1 MKNPSKHIG
10 NELKYLEKVLNQ
22 ESWSSTGGSWVNN
35 FEKEFAKRFNM
46 NYAIA
51 TNSGTATLHAALEAV
66 GVLPGDEVIVPP
78 LSVVMSTT
86 SVLHA
91 NAIPVYADVDLQTFN
106 LDPEDVLKKITKKTK
121 AIVPVAIY
129 GLPANLC
136 ELRKIADKNNIAL
149 IEDNAQ
155 CVLGEAPC
163 INELKDPVD
172 ECDECGGSDNLK
184 SKLSGT
190 FGDFSSYS
198 FENTKHLSC
207 GEGGLLLT
215 NDELLAE
222 KARKIAGHGFK
233 NLRAEEGRVR
243 LRQEIFQN
251 PNYLRHDMLGWNY
264 RMPEFNAAI
273 VLAQFERIDELVD
286 LRIKNAEIFL
296 EVLEKYDFFIPQ
308 HIPNGYVHSYYTLGV
323 VYDGEKDTGVPWN
336 KIRKNYVDNG
346 GDGIYS
352 AWAVTY
358 NEPVIK
364 EGQFKKRYPEI
375 YNKLNLSSQRC
386 KNAEFLQKRI
396 MQFKT
401 NYRDIDLA
409 YKKAKILKKT
419 LKDLF
424 GH

>member
-35 FEKEFAKRFNM
+35 FEREFAKKFNM
-46 NYAIA
+46 NFAIA

-91 NAIPVYADVDLQTFN
+91 NAIPVYADVDIKTFN
-106 LDPEDVLKKITKKTK
+106 LDPKEVIKKISNKTK
-121 AIVPVAIY
+121 AIVPVALY
-129 GLPANLC
+129 GLPADLC
-136 ELRKIADKNNIAL
+136 ELRKIADENNIAL

-155 CVLGEAPC
+155 CVLGKAPC
-163 INELKDPVD
+163 ISFTKNEA
-172 ECDECGGSDNLK
+172 CSCNCSNRLK
-184 SKLSGT
+184 SRLAGT

-215 NDELLAE
+215 NDEFLAE
-222 KARKIAGHGFK
+222 NARKIAGHGFK
-233 NLRAEEGRVR
+233 NLKADEGRIR

-251 PNYLRHDMLGWNY
+251 PDYLRHDSLGWNY

-273 VLAQFERIDELVD
+273 VLAQFERIDELVN

-296 EVLEKYDFFIPQ
+296 EVLEKYDFFTPQ
-308 HIPNGYVHSYYTLGV
+308 YTPDGYFHSYYTLGV
-323 VYDGEKDTGVPWN
+323 VYDGENETGVQW
-336 KIRKNYVDNG
+336 KDVRKNYVDNG

-352 AWAVTY
+352 AWALTY

-364 EGQFKKRYPEI
+364 DGQFKKRYPEI
-375 YNKLNLSSQRC
+375 YNDFDLSSYSC
-386 KNAEFLQKRI
+386 KNAEFLQKRL

-409 YKKAKILKKT
+409 YKKAKVLKKT
-419 LKDLF
+419 LKNLF

>member
-10 NELKYLEKVLNQ
+10 NELKYIEKVLNQ

-106 LDPEDVLKKITKKTK
+106 LDVKDVLKKITKKTK
-121 AIVPVAIY
+121 AIVPVALY

-136 ELRKIADKNNIAL
+136 EFRKIADENNIAL

-155 CVLGEAPC
+155 CVLGEVPC
-163 INELKDPVD
+163 DSRIKDQT
-172 ECDECGGSDNLK
+172 CKCGYSSK
-184 SKLSGT
+184 SNSRLSGT

-215 NDELLAE
+215 NDELMAE

-233 NLRAEEGRVR
+233 NLRANEGRVR
-243 LRQEIFQN
+243 LKQEIFQN
-251 PNYLRHDMLGWNY
+251 PDYLRHDILGWNY

-273 VLAQFERIDELVD
+273 ALAQFERIDELVN
-286 LRIKNAEIFL
+286 LRIKNAQIFL

-308 HIPNGYVHSYYTLGV
+308 HTPEGYFHSYYTLGV
-323 VYDGEKDTGVPWN
+323 VYNGEKDTGIEWK

-375 YNKLNLSSQRC
+375 YNTIDLSSQSC

-401 NYRDIDLA
+401 NYRDVDLA

-419 LKDLF
+419 LKNLF
-424 GH
+424 GE

>member
-10 NELKYLEKVLNQ
+10 NELKYLKKVLNQ

-35 FEKEFAKRFNM
+35 FEREFAKRFNM

-66 GVLPGDEVIVPP
+66 GVLPGDEVIIPP

-86 SVLHA
+86 SVLHS
-91 NAIPVYADVDLQTFN
+91 NAIPVYADVDLKTFN
-106 LDPEDVLKKITKKTK
+106 LDPKDVLGKITNKTK
-121 AIVPVAIY
+121 AIVPVALY
-129 GLPANLC
+129 GLPADLC
-136 ELRKIADKNNIAL
+136 ELRKIADENNIAL

-163 INELKDPVD
+163 HSLAKNKVCN
-172 ECDECGGSDNLK
+172 CDCKNKVK

-215 NDELLAE
+215 NDEVLAE
-222 KARKIAGHGFK
+222 SARKIAGHGFK
-233 NLRAEEGRVR
+233 NLKADEGRVR

-251 PNYLRHDMLGWNY
+251 PDYLRHDSLGWNY

-273 VLAQFERIDELVD
+273 VLAQFERIDELVK
-286 LRIKNAEIFL
+286 LRVKNAEVFL
-296 EVLEKYDFFIPQ
+296 EVLEKYNFFTPQ
-308 HIPNGYVHSYYTLGV
+308 HIPDGYLHSYYTLGV
-323 VYDGEKDTGVPWN
+323 VYDGEKDTGIEWKEV
-336 KIRKNYVDNG
+336 RKNYVDNG

-364 EGQFKKRYPEI
+364 NGQFKKRYPEI
-375 YNKLNLSSQRC
+375 YNNINLSSNLC

-409 YKKAKILKKT
+409 YKKAKVLKKT
-419 LKDLF
+419 LKHLF
-424 GH
+424 GY

>member
-10 NELKYLEKVLNQ
+10 NELKYIEKVLNQ

-35 FEKEFAKRFNM
+35 FEREFAKRFNM

-51 TNSGTATLHAALEAV
+51 TNSGTATLHAALEAI

-91 NAIPVYADVDLQTFN
+91 NAIPVYADVDLATFN
-106 LDPEDVLKKITKKTK
+106 LDAQDVVKKITKKTK
-121 AIVPVAIY
+121 AIVPVALY
-129 GLPANLC
+129 GLPADLC
-136 ELRKIADKNNIAL
+136 ELRRIADENNIAL

-155 CVLGEAPC
+155 CVLGKAPC
-163 INELKDPVD
+163 INEKH
-172 ECDECGGSDNLK
+172 

-215 NDELLAE
+215 NDKILAE

-233 NLRAEEGRVR
+233 NLRADEGRVR

-251 PNYLRHDMLGWNY
+251 PEYLRHDMLGWNY

-273 VLAQFERIDELVD
+273 VLAQFERIDDLVD

-308 HIPNGYVHSYYTLGV
+308 KTPDGYFHSYYTLGV
-323 VYDGEKDTGVPWN
+323 VYDGEKDTGIEWK
-336 KIRKNYVDNG
+336 KIRKKYIDNG

-375 YNKLNLSSQRC
+375 YDKLNLSSVSC

-409 YKKAKILKKT
+409 YKKAKILRKT

-424 GH
+424 GK